1 LKVSNEDKKQ
11 KLSDVPPLATV
22 CIVTTTFVL
31 VVALLVG
38 APIPVTA
45 SLGALLAALAL
56 YIKRTLS

>member
-1 LKVSNEDKKQ
+1 MPNEDGKH

-38 APIPVTA
+38 APVQVTA
-45 SLGALLAALAL
+45 PLAALLAALGL

>member
-1 LKVSNEDKKQ
+1 MSNEDKKQ

-38 APIPVTA
+38 APIQVTA
-45 SLGALLAALAL
+45 PLAALLAALAL
-56 YIKRTLS
+56 YIKQVLK